1 MNKKQMREFMK
12 ALNAIVEEKGIDRQ
26 IIIEAM
32 EQAMAAA
39 YKKKGGPA
47 RCTVNPETGEIKLYS
62 VRTVVEDENF
72 HDERSQ
78 ISLSEAQKRVPEIE
92 IGETIEDPV
101 EMTDFGRVAAGTA
114 KQVVVQRMKEAEKD
128 LIVKELGDKQDELVV
143 GTLAREDAKTYYV
156 DLGKTFGLLPKDEI
170 IPGEKL
176 EMGSQIKAYVSKL
189 EIGTKGVF
197 ILLSRTH
204 YGFLKRLLEIEIPE
218 INDGTVILYSV
229 AREAGSRSKIAV
241 YTEEENIEPIGCV
254 IGNGGNRIN
263 RVLKQI
269 GNEKIDVVLYDK
281 NPVQFIKNALSP
293 AKDIEVFIKDYKK
306 KEAIAIASSDNLSL
320 AIGKKG
326 QNVKLA
332 SRLTHYKI
340 EVKGLDEVNIEEY
353 REKYSNIKP
362 EDGIEEE
369 NVEKE
374 EIVTNEPEENTMK
387 VEDDHEESAN
397 A

>member
-1 MNKKQMREFMK
+1 MNKKQMKEFMK
-12 ALNAIVEEKGIDRQ
+12 ALNTIVEEKGIDRQ
-26 IIIEAM
+26 IVIEAM

-47 RCTVNPETGEIKLYS
+47 RCTVNPETGEIKLFS

-72 HDERSQ
+72 RDEKSQ
-78 ISLSEAQKRVPEIE
+78 ISLSEAQKRVPDIE

-176 EMGSQIKAYVSKL
+176 EMGSQVKAYVSKL

-269 GNEKIDVVLYDK
+269 GNEKIDVILYDK

-306 KEAIAIASSDNLSL
+306 KEAIAIVSKDNLSL

-340 EVKGLDEVNIEEY
+340 EVKGYDDVNIEEY
-353 REKYSNIKP
+353 REKYSNIAP
-362 EDGIEEE
+362 A
-369 NVEKE
+369 E
-374 EIVTNEPEENTMK
+374 EILPQEQENDGK